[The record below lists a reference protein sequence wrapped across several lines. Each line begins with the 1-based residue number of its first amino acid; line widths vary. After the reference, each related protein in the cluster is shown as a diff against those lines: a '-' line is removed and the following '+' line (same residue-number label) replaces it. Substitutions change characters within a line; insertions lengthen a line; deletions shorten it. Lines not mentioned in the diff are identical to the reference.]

1 MLSPPTSI
9 DNAFHTRFGFFF
21 TFSSTKYKGMTCLL
35 QSVEQWWAL
44 VLSFF
49 TSTIIFA
56 RRILVLNKYDRI
68 LSRTGVVTW
77 GISLTSG
84 LLFWTTLNALRADI
98 VLQLA
103 TGVLS
108 TTLAWLT
115 YVLLINDSLR
125 YPTMQQWISLFF
137 HIFTEALILL
147 QVRLVFDSV
156 TDECTPDVSTW

>member
-1 MLSPPTSI
+1 
-9 DNAFHTRFGFFF
+9 
-21 TFSSTKYKGMTCLL
+21 MTCLL

-56 RRILVLNKYDRI
+56 RRVLVLNKYDRI
-68 LSRTGVVTW
+68 LTRMGGVAW
-77 GISLTSG
+77 GISIASG

-98 VLQLA
+98 VIQLT

-115 YVLLINDSLR
+115 YVLLINESLR
-125 YPTMQQWISLFF
+125 YPTLQQWISLVF
-137 HIFTEALILL
+137 HVFTEALILL
-147 QVRLVFDSV
+147 QVRLVIDSV
-156 TDECTPDVSTW
+156 TDECTPQF